1 VQQTLL
7 EVNKTDMKVDGD
19 GRSWAKVDGDSGAIM
34 KVEEAQKRAA
44 AEIALKE
51 TPEERR
57 LREER
62 RREKAERET
71 KIAKWEEDTSGNKFS
86 AMALAEVQAV
96 IAKVEEDTSDNKLSA
111 KTLVLGP
118 PQSSELRPLIGDKSA
133 QAGGKAAAWRC
144 FATNSCCCSLA
155 CFEIFSA
162 LHSIQR
168 WQCTT
173 LRHRT
178 QRP

>member
-1 VQQTLL
+1 
-7 EVNKTDMKVDGD
+7 MKVDGD

-62 RREKAERET
+62 RREKAEREA

-133 QAGGKAAAWRC
+133 QAGGKAAAC
-144 FATNSCCCSLA
+144 
-155 CFEIFSA
+155 A
-162 LHSIQR
+162 LPRYKQ
-168 WQCTT
+168 
-173 LRHRT
+173 LLLLFGVF
-178 QRP
+178 